1 MNTPE
6 LITHLKQQGV
16 ELWVDHDTLNIRAPK
31 GVITGDI
38 QAMLS
43 SQKVEVLE
51 HIQNLQRLE
60 ASVAE
65 VTDTTVNGT
74 GLGLQTIGRL
84 IGGFGQTVTPEYRVP
99 IVNARAMAINLTI
112 TFRPLPT
119 GYQNQVVIKFRDE
132 LEQQLQ
138 TLGATVLPWDE
149 AATAFNYDINIPG
162 LNYKHNVQTRAV
174 KPGISA
180 VIDVERPR
188 SPCHVLK
195 QSIAETIY
203 QIYASYVF
211 KGKTISIARIAK
223 LIGWAEEHAAKYVQD
238 PTNTQVITLME
249 LDREFVDPN
258 LPYQRKI
265 QIGLSTLLKS
275 LSELVIGVSDT
286 EISILNMNL
295 SDSIF
300 PRSELQHFVL
310 NSLIPKVFVPIMP
323 LPLSRFDIGTYDPTQ
338 STYAQQLVQLGQS
351 LAKTTLFP
359 PVAKLSQ
366 VIKRQSY
373 RDIVN
378 VLVNGRTGVSYGFV
392 AFAEPPT
399 YIGEPELSESDWNHL
414 SDVEGFSRE
423 QLRQNQIGRRY
434 VRLAIKG
441 QPAYRQIPDLWLV
454 SSRSGSN
461 KTNLSLEIDVIRIG
475 LKGKLCLELPHASTI
490 DAADIKPSY
499 DIYVMLGICLAAAL
513 YQPALIENGTAIVHF
528 HGYPAARWFKP
539 NEHCAGVNNPSVPCG
554 TYESG
559 VFNFLGIAELAN
571 RDAVATDL
579 VCLLEP
585 DHGANI
591 LAPDPEYLISRL
603 SEGCDQGEIELGG
616 KHFQS
621 LRQFQSLESST
632 SSRS

>member
-6 LITHLKQQGV
+6 LIAHLKQQGI
-16 ELWVDHDTLNIRAPK
+16 ELWVDGDILNLRAPK
-31 GVITGDI
+31 GVITRDI
-38 QAMLS
+38 QEMLS
-43 SQKVEVLE
+43 THKAEVLA
-51 HIQNLQRLE
+51 HIQQIQRLE
-60 ASVAE
+60 ASVAD
-65 VTDTTVNGT
+65 VMDTPVNGT

-84 IGGFGQTVTPEYRVP
+84 IGGFGQRVTPEYRVP
-99 IVNARAMAINLTI
+99 IVNASAMASNLTI
-112 TFRPLPT
+112 TFRPLPM
-119 GYQNQVVIKFRDE
+119 GYQNQVVIQFRDE

-162 LNYKHNVQTRAV
+162 LNYKHKVQTRAV

-275 LSELVIGVSDT
+275 LSELVIGVSDA

-300 PRSELQHFVL
+300 PRSELSHFVL

-323 LPLSRFDIGTYDPTQ
+323 LPLSRFEIGTYDPTQ
-338 STYAQQLVQLGQS
+338 STYAQKLVTLGQS
-351 LAKTTLFP
+351 LADTTLFP

-366 VIKRQSY
+366 VIPRQSY

-399 YIGEPELSESDWNHL
+399 YIGEPEISEAEWQNL
-414 SDVEGFSRE
+414 EAVEGFSQD

-434 VRLAIKG
+434 VRLTIKG
-441 QPAYRQIPDLWLV
+441 EPVYKQIPDLWLV
-454 SSRSGSN
+454 SSRSGST
-461 KTNLSLEIDVIRIG
+461 KTNLSLETDVIRIG
-475 LKGKLCLELPHASTI
+475 LKEKLCLELPHASTI

-499 DIYVMLGICLAAAL
+499 DIYVMLGICLAAAF
-513 YQPALIENGTAIVHF
+513 YQPALIEQGTAIVHF
-528 HGYPAARWFKP
+528 HGYPAASWFQP
-539 NEHCAGVNNPSVPCG
+539 SEHCVGVNNPSVPCG

-571 RDAVATDL
+571 RDVTDVDL

-591 LAPDPEYLISRL
+591 LSPDPEYLISRL
-603 SEGCDQGEIELGG
+603 KAGCDQSEIELGG

-621 LRQFQSLESST
+621 LKHLQAFKSPACPT
-632 SSRS
+632 S